1 MADEDADSDA
11 DMDGGGE
18 AVSIDHRSDV
28 DVFGL
33 LANETRVEILRAL
46 GEQPDTPLSFSELQ
60 DRTDVRD
67 SGNFNYHLDQLLGT
81 FVRKDDDYEL
91 TLAGRHIVGAIHA
104 GTYTADARVEPIA
117 LDWDCLLCGG
127 EMIAEYADE
136 RGKIRCRDC
145 GKGAEFSFPPGT
157 LDQFDR
163 EALPAAFGRWLRT
176 LAQRELAGFCI
187 ICAGRTT
194 SEIAR
199 LPGGTEADPKPSMVS
214 FDCDRCGT
222 TSTISGTSFVTYH
235 PSVEGFFFD
244 HGYDTF
250 EGHPTRVWS
259 QLDRFESEIL
269 SEDPPR
275 IRVFF
280 EDDGERISA
289 EITAD
294 ASIRNVNRQRLE
306 P

>member
-1 MADEDADSDA
+1 MSEGNADGER
-11 DMDGGGE
+11 E
-18 AVSIDHRSDV
+18 AVSIEQRPDV

-46 GEQPDTPLSFSELQ
+46 GETPGTPLSFSELQ
-60 DRTDVRD
+60 DRADVTD

-81 FVRKDDDYEL
+81 FVRKDGDYEL
-91 TLAGRHIVGAIHA
+91 THAGRHIVGTLHA
-104 GTYTADARVEPIA
+104 GTYTAEAQVDPIR

-127 EMIAEYADE
+127 AMIAEYADE
-136 RGKIRCRDC
+136 MAKIRCRDC
-145 GKGAEFSFPPGT
+145 DGGAFFSFPPGS

-163 EALPAAFGRWLRT
+163 EELPAAFGRWLRT
-176 LAQRELAGFCI
+176 LAQRELAGFCV

-194 SEIAR
+194 SELTR

-222 TSTISGTSFVTYH
+222 TSRISGTSYVTYQ
-235 PSVEGFFFD
+235 PTVEGWFFD
-244 HGYDTF
+244 HGFDTMA
-250 EGHPTRVWS
+250 GHPTRIWA
-259 QLDRFESEIL
+259 QLDRFESEII
-269 SEDPPR
+269 SEDPPH
-275 IRVFF
+275 IRVLF
-280 EDDGERISA
+280 EHDGERISA

-294 ASIRNVNRQRLE
+294 ASIRNVTRRTLD